1 MKVAT
6 VLRPLSLVG
15 VFLGSCFLGL
25 AQETTTKKPKDTR
38 PLSERIWFG
47 GGVGLSFGTVTAIQ
61 LDPLV
66 GYKVDPKGKLSF
78 GLGGSYWYFL
88 DNRFPT
94 PYDFKAYGYR
104 TFGRYRVIEQ
114 AYLHAEFLHMN
125 VEANRFASFSE
136 IKPRIWVPHLL
147 LGAGYVQPLG
157 QRSSFFIQVLFDVLQ
172 DPNSIYFNQGPIFSG
187 GVGIGF

>member
-6 VLRPLSLVG
+6 LLRQLSIIG
-15 VFLGSCFLGL
+15 VFLGSSFPGM
-25 AQETTTKKPKDTR
+25 AQETTTNEPKDTR

-66 GYKVDPKGKLSF
+66 GYKVDPNGKLSF
-78 GLGGSYWYFL
+78 GLGGSYWYFR

-157 QRSSFFIQVLFDVLQ
+157 ARSSFFIQVLFDVLQ

>member
-15 VFLGSCFLGL
+15 VLLGSCFLGL

-61 LDPLV
+61 LDPLI

-78 GLGGSYWYFL
+78 GLGGSYWYFR

-157 QRSSFFIQVLFDVLQ
+157 ERSSFFIQVLFDVLQ